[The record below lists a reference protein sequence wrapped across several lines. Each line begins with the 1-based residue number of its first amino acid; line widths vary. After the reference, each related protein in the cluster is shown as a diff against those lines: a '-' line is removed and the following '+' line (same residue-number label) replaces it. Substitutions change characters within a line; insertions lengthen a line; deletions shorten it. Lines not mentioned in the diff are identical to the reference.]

1 MLETK
6 KQRKDEKEG
15 RKEREKERGGG
26 RHDGRKEPSRD
37 AQANEARGEKRKAE
51 GDEMELKR
59 SGGQAESSSN
69 GMAIEAIM
77 MNDEEAWDDVRRG
90 WLDREKVREARLE
103 AVGHMKR
110 KKLWDEVS
118 RSAASGHRTV
128 SVKWVDTNKGT
139 EENPEKRCSL
149 VARDFRGPSKD
160 REDFFA
166 ATPPWELKKLLMSHA
181 ADRSDGKTRK
191 MLLIDVKKAH
201 LNSECTEDVQAQ
213 ALALR
218 IPIRGGGVGSAL
230 RQRSWRKSASRGSW
244 RRPYLS
250 ARKRRTSTWWRGGAY
265 EWMVRCQG
273 SRPLGPRR
281 S

>member
-1 MLETK
+1 
-6 KQRKDEKEG
+6 
-15 RKEREKERGGG
+15 
-26 RHDGRKEPSRD
+26 
-37 AQANEARGEKRKAE
+37 
-51 GDEMELKR
+51 MELER

-103 AVGHMKR
+103 AVGHMER

-160 REDFFA
+160 REDLFA
-166 ATPPWELKKLLMSHA
+166 ATPPWELKKLPMSHA

-218 IPIRGGGVGSAL
+218 IPTSGGGVGSAL
-230 RQRSWRKSASRGSW
+230 RNQAGGSRLREGVGDARIFLP
-244 RRPYLS
+244 RREGRQLGGVEELMSGWYDVKVR
-250 ARKRRTSTWWRGGAY
+250 ARLGPDDHDDKEATLLGR
-265 EWMVRCQG
+265 MVRWQEW
-273 SRPLGPRR
+273 
-281 S
+281 